1 MEEFEP
7 SSRLGI
13 SNGGVPAKFRHL
25 ESGMAEFEPS
35 SKLGIGNGG
44 V

>member
-1 MEEFEP
+1 MEEFE
-7 SSRLGI
+7 SSSKLGI
-13 SNGGVPAKFRHL
+13 GNGVVPAKFRYV

-35 SKLGIGNGG
+35 SKRGIGNGG